1 MHAARSAYDFG
12 VTALTLLPRRGP
24 ARVGWGAAATVPA
37 LLALAPVAAVLGGVL
52 RPNGEVWR
60 QQWSTRLP
68 GEIVSSLVLVA
79 GVCVTTVVLGV
90 GLAWL
95 VGAHEFPGR
104 RVLGWALV
112 LPLAVPAYILGF
124 VSTSVLGVAGPVQTW
139 WRDTFGRE
147 AWFPEVRSMWM
158 AIAIFSLT
166 LYPYV
171 YLLARAAL
179 RDQAGDAYAVARTL
193 GASRLEALRR
203 VVVPMLRPA
212 IAAGA
217 AIVAMET
224 LTDFATVQY
233 FQVDTVTVGVFR
245 IWRGTYD
252 RDAAAELAS
261 LVLVFA
267 LFAITLE
274 RLLRG
279 RARFAVAGGRG
290 AGFERRRLRGIRAAA
305 ATGVATLVVALGFGL
320 PALRLATWAVAEQRR
335 PRGTP
340 LADRYLE
347 FLGNS
352 AVLTGATVVACLLVG
367 VLVVNACR
375 FSGARVVRVARQVAT
390 IGYAVPGPVVAM
402 GVVLAL
408 VAFDD
413 LIDGAGLD
421 LPGTVATG
429 SFLALVYAYAVRFT
443 APSLTS
449 IESGHDR
456 IPDDLTASARSLG
469 ARPTTI
475 VGRIHLPL
483 ARASLL
489 TAAILVAVD
498 ALKELPIALLLRPI
512 GFDTLPV
519 WVYSLAAES
528 RFEQAAL
535 PALTIVAVALVPV
548 AILSRGLDGRLD
560 GKAVER

>member
-1 MHAARSAYDFG
+1 MH
-12 VTALTLLPRRGP
+12 TLRRPRPGRL
-24 ARVGWGAAATVPA
+24 GWAAAATIPA
-37 LLALAPVAAVLGGVL
+37 LVAVAPVAAVLGGVL
-52 RPNGEVWR
+52 HPNGDVWR
-60 QQWSTRLP
+60 QQWDTRLP
-68 GEIVSSLVLVA
+68 AEIVSSLVLVG
-79 GVCVTTVVLGV
+79 GVCVATVVLGV

-95 VGAHEFPGR
+95 VGANEFPGR

-124 VSTSVLGVAGPVQTW
+124 VTTSTLGIAGPVQGW
-139 WRDTFGRE
+139 WRDTFGRG
-147 AWFPEVRSMWM
+147 AWFPEVRSMPM
-158 AIAIFSLT
+158 AIAVFSLT

-193 GASRLEALRR
+193 GASRAEALRR

-212 IAAGA
+212 VAAGA

-252 RDAAAELAS
+252 RDAAAEIAS

-279 RARFAVAGGRG
+279 RARFAEAGGHG
-290 AGFERRRLRGIRAAA
+290 AGFGRRRLRGSAALA
-305 ATGVATLVVALGFGL
+305 ATAGATLVVALGFGL
-320 PALRLATWAVAEQRR
+320 PALRLATWALEEQRR

-340 LADRYLE
+340 AGDRFLDY
-347 FLGNS
+347 LGNS
-352 AVLTGATVVACLLVG
+352 AVLTAATVAVCLVVG
-367 VLVVNACR
+367 ILVVNAAR
-375 FSGARVVRVARQVAT
+375 FSGTRAVRAARQAAT
-390 IGYAVPGPVVAM
+390 VGYAVPGPVVAM

-408 VAFDD
+408 VALDD

-429 SFLALVYAYAVRFT
+429 SFLALVYAYGVRFT
-443 APSLTS
+443 APALTS
-449 IESGHDR
+449 VESGLDR
-456 IPDDLTASARSLG
+456 VPQDLTASARSLG
-469 ARPTTI
+469 WSPTAI

-489 TAAILVAVD
+489 SAAILVGVD

-535 PALTIVAVALVPV
+535 PALAIVAVALVPV
-548 AILSRGLDGRLD
+548 AILSRGLDGSRP
-560 GKAVER
+560 